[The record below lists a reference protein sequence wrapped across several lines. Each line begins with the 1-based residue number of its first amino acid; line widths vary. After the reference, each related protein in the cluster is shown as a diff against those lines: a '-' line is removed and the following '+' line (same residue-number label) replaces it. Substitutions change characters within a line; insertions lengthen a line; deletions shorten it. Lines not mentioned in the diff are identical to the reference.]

1 MNKNKTNN
9 EKIKD
14 EDKRISM
21 SVSLSIKEKDKLKK
35 AAEKKGLSLSAFL
48 RTSALKNIENDKKDK

>member
-48 RTSALKNIENDKKDK
+48 RTSALKNIDNDEKDK